1 MLERAGDNVEGWR
14 NATHAT
20 NSATRVG
27 VCVSK
32 IHLERVRDMPA
43 HRGRMV
49 ARLVAAD
56 KWVTQDPDE
65 VARLWVRLPEIY
77 KSNFEKIISKN
88 FTKFVD
94 QGRKMTVRC

>member
-1 MLERAGDNVEGWR
+1 MLERAGDNVEGWK
-14 NATHAT
+14 NTHAA

-27 VCVSK
+27 VCLSK
-32 IHLERVRDMPA
+32 IHLGRVRDMPA
-43 HRGRMV
+43 RRGRMV
-49 ARLVAAD
+49 AQLVAAD
-56 KWVTQDPDE
+56 RWVAQDPGE

-77 KSNFEKIISKN
+77 KSNFEEIISKN